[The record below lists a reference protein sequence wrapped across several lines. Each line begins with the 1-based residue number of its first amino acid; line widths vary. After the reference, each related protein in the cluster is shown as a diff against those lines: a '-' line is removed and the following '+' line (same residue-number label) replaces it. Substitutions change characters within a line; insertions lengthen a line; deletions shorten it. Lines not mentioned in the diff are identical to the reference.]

1 MINIREKFLKKIDR
15 VDTSFIR
22 DIERQIDWN
31 NRLIGVKGARGVGKT
46 TMLLQHIGKS
56 LPSDQRTVY
65 VSLDDI
71 WFSANSLVDFTD
83 LFVKNG
89 GEFLILD
96 EVHHYRNWS
105 QEIKNIYDDHPDLKI
120 IFTGSSII
128 HLGKS
133 QADLSRRA
141 VIYEMH
147 GLSFREYIKLN
158 NRKDFDVI
166 NLKSILKDHVQF
178 SREITGKIK
187 PIQLFNEY
195 LKIGYYPYFIEN
207 KDSYHNKLAQ
217 TVNLVLEVDLP
228 YAQDISSLS
237 IDKLKKLLYILAVS
251 VPFKPNVLK
260 LSEKTGIS
268 RNTIIQFINYLAD
281 AKIINLLNSDSSG
294 ISQLQKPQ
302 KIYLH
307 HPNLLYTLAPENA
320 NTGSVRESFFNN
332 QLSNVYKVN
341 YTDKGDF
348 LVNDKYTFEIGGKN
362 KSRKQIA
369 DVPDSFIASDYLE
382 IGFRNRIPL
391 WLFGF
396 LY

>member
-1 MINIREKFLKKIDR
+1 
-15 VDTSFIR
+15 
-22 DIERQIDWN
+22 
-31 NRLIGVKGARGVGKT
+31 
-46 TMLLQHIGKS
+46 
-56 LPSDQRTVY
+56 
-65 VSLDDI
+65 
-71 WFSANSLVDFTD
+71 
-83 LFVKNG
+83 
-89 GEFLILD
+89 
-96 EVHHYRNWS
+96 
-105 QEIKNIYDDHPDLKI
+105 
-120 IFTGSSII
+120 
-128 HLGKS
+128 
-133 QADLSRRA
+133 
-141 VIYEMH
+141 MH

-369 DVPDSFIASDYLE
+369 DVPDSFIASDDLE